1 LEEYDDDEIGNGD
14 DHWAYNFPLV
24 DFVMFDAERDS
35 ATVRAIEESFP
46 QRADVD
52 ESVEDFWICE
62 I

>member
-46 QRADVD
+46 QSSDGD
-52 ESVEDFWICE
+52 ESFEDFWICE